1 MNSKDLNLLNKLI
14 DKNTK
19 KEKNIYQLSP
29 NSFSNNDIIK
39 GIKVLLS
46 KKITMG
52 EITKKFEKEFA
63 KFIGSKYALM
73 VNSGSSAN
81 LLATFAMINPIKKNR
96 LKTGDECLV
105 PSLCWST
112 SLWPIV
118 QAGLKPKF
126 VDVDPETLNIS
137 LKDLEK
143 KISRKTKAVMLV
155 HVLGNSTNMKKL
167 KKITNKY
174 KIKIIEDTC
183 ESLGSKFNEKYLGS
197 FGDFGTYSFYYSH
210 QITAGEGGMIVC
222 NDKNNYKIIHSLRS
236 HGWDRGLNNNK
247 NNFNFINS
255 GFNLRP
261 TEVSAAIGYNQF
273 KKLNYFKRIR
283 LENRKKIIFKLKK
296 SKKWKNQFTFIEPI
310 KGLEPSWFGLPILI
324 NKKYLNKKRKF
335 LSFLN
340 KNLIETR
347 PIISGN
353 FLNQPSIKL
362 YKLNS
367 KKEFFKGAQEI
378 DNRGFF
384 IGLHINKITEKQL
397 KLLENKLLK
406 IDEI

>member
-1 MNSKDLNLLNKLI
+1 MNSKNLNLLNKLI
-14 DKNTK
+14 NKSTK

-155 HVLGNSTNMKKL
+155 HVLGNSTDMKKL

-183 ESLGSKFNEKYLGS
+183 ESLGSKFNGKYLGS

-222 NDKNNYKIIHSLRS
+222 NDKNNYKIIHSLRA

-247 NNFNFINS
+247 KNFNFINS

-384 IGLHINKITEKQL
+384 IGIHINKITEKQL

>member
-1 MNSKDLNLLNKLI
+1 MNINDKKFLENLISKYSK
-14 DKNTK
+14 KN
-19 KEKNIYQLSP
+19 
-29 NSFSNNDIIK
+29 
-39 GIKVLLS
+39 LS
-46 KKITMG
+46 KKITYPLIDEAFSSVDICKGIEVLLSGQLTMS
-52 EITKKFEKEFA
+52 EITREFEYEFA
-63 KFIGSKYALM
+63 KYIGAKYALM

-81 LLATFAMINPIKKNR
+81 LISAFALVNPRKNNF
-96 LKTGDECLV
+96 LKRGDEFLIPV
-105 PSLCWST
+105 LCWST

-183 ESLGSKFNEKYLGS
+183 ESLGSKFNGKYLGS

-210 QITAGEGGMIVC
+210 QITAGEGGMIIC
-222 NDKNNYKIIHSLRS
+222 NDKNNYKIIHSLRA

-247 NNFNFINS
+247 KNFNFINS

-283 LENRKKIIFKLKK
+283 
-296 SKKWKNQFTFIEPI
+296 
-310 KGLEPSWFGLPILI
+310 
-324 NKKYLNKKRKF
+324 
-335 LSFLN
+335 
-340 KNLIETR
+340 
-347 PIISGN
+347 
-353 FLNQPSIKL
+353 
-362 YKLNS
+362 
-367 KKEFFKGAQEI
+367 
-378 DNRGFF
+378 
-384 IGLHINKITEKQL
+384 
-397 KLLENKLLK
+397 
-406 IDEI
+406 

>member
-1 MNSKDLNLLNKLI
+1 MNSKNLNLLNKLI
-14 DKNTK
+14 NKSTK

-155 HVLGNSTNMKKL
+155 HVLGNSTDMKKL

-183 ESLGSKFNEKYLGS
+183 ESLGSKFNGKYLGS
-197 FGDFGTYSFYYSH
+197 FGDIGTYSFYYSH

-222 NDKNNYKIIHSLRS
+222 NDKNNYKIIHSLRA

-283 LENRKKIIFKLKK
+283 LENRKKIIFKLKN

-384 IGLHINKITEKQL
+384 IGIHINKITEKQL

>member
-1 MNSKDLNLLNKLI
+1 MNSKNLNLLNKLI

-29 NSFSNNDIIK
+29 NSFSNKDVIE

-46 KKITMG
+46 KRITMG
-52 EITKKFEKEFA
+52 EITKKFEREFA

-126 VDVDPETLNIS
+126 VDVDPKTLNIS

-143 KISRKTKAVMLV
+143 KISKKTKAIMLV

-183 ESLGSKFNEKYLGS
+183 ESLGSKFNRKYLGN

-210 QITAGEGGMIVC
+210 QITAGEGGMIIC
-222 NDKNNYKIIHSLRS
+222 NDKKNYKIIHSLRA

-273 KKLNYFKRIR
+273 KKINYFKKIR
-283 LENRKKIIFKLKK
+283 SENRKKIIIKLKK

-324 NKKYLNKKRKF
+324 NKKYLNKKKKF

-340 KNLIETR
+340 KNSIETR

-384 IGLHINKITEKQL
+384 IGIHINKITEKQL